1 MHDDALSKV
10 LGVDARKLVHE
21 VSLDEHAAALVR
33 GGEDARDWLVDPE
46 HDAAD
51 RYPFFFSFTKIRE
64 KIKMI

>member
-33 GGEDARDWLVDPE
+33 GGEDARDGLVDPE
-46 HDAAD
+46 HDAD
-51 RYPFFFSFTKIRE
+51 RHT
-64 KIKMI
+64 